1 MPQPASPLKP
11 ATANAANKNLT
22 SIAFERLRG
31 DILRGNLRPNERL
44 RITSLSERY
53 DIGATAIREALSR
66 LVTDGM
72 VMSEDQ
78 RGFRVSSV
86 SRDDILD
93 LTQTRVEVEGLALS
107 KALALGDV
115 DWESNVLS
123 AYHRLSKCPQPEPGN
138 QEHYAA
144 CYEIWI
150 DLHRDFHHT
159 LIAGC
164 KSPWL
169 IKLCGILY
177 DRAEFYRNLSAQ
189 HDMSGA
195 RDVNAEHRHLMET
208 ALARDAQAATT
219 ALSAHIWHTT
229 NIILK
234 NEFAGDGAQQHD
246 KGS

>member
-1 MPQPASPLKP
+1 MPQPASPLKS

-53 DIGATAIREALSR
+53 EIGATAIREALSR

-72 VMSEDQ
+72 VTSEDQ

-93 LTQTRVEVEGLALS
+93 LTQTRVEIEGLALS

-115 DWESNVLS
+115 EWESTVLS
-123 AYHRLSKCPQPEPGN
+123 SFHRLSKCPRPETDDPE
-138 QEHYAA
+138 QYAL
-144 CYEIWI
+144 CYAIWI
-150 DLHRDFHHT
+150 DLHRDFHRT

-169 IKLCGILY
+169 IKLYGILY

-189 HDMSGA
+189 HDASGA
-195 RDVNAEHRHLMET
+195 RDVNEEHRLLMDT
-208 ALARDAQAATT
+208 ALARDEQAATK

-234 NEFAGDGAQQHD
+234 SEFADGAAQQHD